1 MKRLTAAVVA
11 ACMLLCGSGAG
22 AVSVTEVTDER
33 NGNAVTFSG
42 KASGTEQKLMVKV
55 YNTEYGED
63 NTDGFVKLDT
73 VKTDAEGNFEFTVVI
88 PDILGDGSDSTG
100 EYEIV
105 WSDGE
110 SPARQTFLYANTDAA
125 AGVTAV
131 LESEN
136 SDTIYAEMEGD
147 FSDNA
152 AMTGIDTETYKKLS
166 AEKRRT
172 VCDMF
177 VSARDGG
184 DTAKL
189 FNRCIYSQYI
199 SVCEEDE
206 RVFTAERLAPVYND
220 IMFDGLSDTVKEKT
234 ATYMSGASIANF
246 DDVSRVFGE
255 GVVLSNLSEARKDDI
270 PGILSENLQLLGLEN
285 SDVYSR
291 YSGLSASARQKANE
305 QIVAEIGGR
314 MITVSELAS
323 IISSAVQSTQ
333 SGTGNTG
340 GTSSPGGGG
349 AIMGGSNTS
358 VPNATHIPQNGG
370 QNTSENG
377 QTEGTS
383 EEFTDLGGVEWA
395 ADAIQSLAGLGIVN
409 GVGDGRFTPA
419 ESVTREAFVKML
431 LLASGMF
438 ENGHASSFSDVDA
451 SQWYAEYVA
460 CAFDIGIVT
469 GISDTEFGIG
479 MTITRQDM
487 AVMLERTADSA
498 GIEIEK
504 IRDYDGFTDSSE
516 IADYAAEAIERLCGA
531 GILNGMG
538 DGRFCPT
545 APLTRAEAAKVIYD
559 MFVNKESESASG
571 ANSSNNVTDSNF
583 ERNMRFLKGVDVMTE
598 DTELSPS
605 DMIKA
610 GAFINM
616 AVSLMQ
622 DNTYGGET
630 LDSVARSIAEG
641 YGMIPGDVTD
651 SGTLTVRQAA
661 EILVKAAGYGQ
672 VITNG
677 QYFERAGSLGILNG
691 ISQSA
696 EETLRSDT
704 AVAMVVNASESIP
717 AVVAGGAANPE
728 ISILSNTTL
737 LEQAKGIYKSSG
749 VVTGNNITTLY
760 SPEGLPDGRIEID
773 NISYSLENRDYYKY
787 IGYNVTYYA
796 DTENNDRQIK
806 YMEPRDGNN
815 VTEIDADDISRI
827 EEDLSSVTYYDGD
840 REKTINISDTPNL
853 IFNERYYGEYTEEDL
868 DIEAGSV
875 KIIKSDSTDRVDTV
889 MIESYETMV
898 FDRLSNDDSVLFNK
912 FSYSGAT
919 ESLDFND
926 AVYDITK
933 NGETITLADLKE
945 WDVLS
950 VAVAKSGFRP
960 YYKILVSDT
969 REDAV
974 TESYSYGDM
983 TVTSIGYIYDIANC
997 YFNSFN
1003 ENKGVG
1009 QTLELGRNQ
1018 TYLLDAFGRVAVV
1031 LDESSEDDGYMYIA
1045 NAWMNEDG
1053 DSAGIKYY
1061 DINNQEFIRA
1071 ELGTR
1076 VVVNG
1081 ERYDGGDIPNSPLFN
1096 ADGEASPQLAK
1107 IYTDNDGQ
1115 ITNIETAVSATGTDS
1130 TGFTRK
1136 NVSNTWIY
1144 ENSSFNYEAFLTGNA
1159 KVLCV
1164 PDNGS
1169 EEDDFYVLD
1178 RSMYEN
1184 DQVKGL
1190 ASSVT
1195 AYDMDEFMRT
1205 DMVVVNYSNNAEVD
1219 MSDSLD
1225 IFMVEK
1231 ILDAVDEEGNEMRL
1245 LRGSIGNYE
1254 GMEFYI
1260 KDDNMIPNV
1269 APGDALYV
1277 RFDKKG
1283 KISSAEIIFSLNDM
1297 LNSED
1302 PYNAAKTTRDTGN
1315 NTRTQLVTGW
1325 IYDADLTAGED
1336 ENMLMLDGTS
1346 MLPIRL
1352 NGSSSKVIVY
1362 DADNKK
1368 TTVEDVNAI
1377 EKDDIAIVR
1386 LRYSVVRAIVI
1397 IKNAM

>member
-1 MKRLTAAVVA
+1 MKKLTAAAVA
-11 ACMLLCGSGAG
+11 VCMLFCSSGAG
-22 AVSVTEVTDER
+22 AVSVTEVMDER
-33 NGNAVTFSG
+33 NGNTVTFSG

-63 NTDGFVKLDT
+63 DTNGFVKLDT
-73 VKTDAEGNFEFTVVI
+73 VTTDAEGQFEFTVVI

-100 EYEIV
+100 EYEII

-110 SPARQTFLYANTDAA
+110 SPARQTFLYANTEAS

-136 SDTIYAEMEGD
+136 SDTIYAEMEGG
-147 FSDNA
+147 FSDSA
-152 AMTGIDTETYKKLS
+152 VMTGIDTEAYKKLS

-172 VCDMF
+172 VCEMF
-177 VSARDGG
+177 VSARD
-184 DTAKL
+184 DSDAVKL

-199 SVCEEDE
+199 SVCAENE
-206 RVFTAERLAPVYND
+206 RVFTVKRLAPVYND
-220 IMFDGLSDTVKEKT
+220 IKFDELSDTAKENT
-234 ATYMSGASIANF
+234 ASYMAGQSIASLS
-246 DDVSRVFGE
+246 DVSRVFGE
-255 GVVLSNLSEARKDDI
+255 GVALSMLSEARKDDI
-270 PGILSENLQLLGLEN
+270 AGILSENLQLLGLEN
-285 SDVYSR
+285 NSSYLT

-305 QIVAEIGGR
+305 HIVASIGGR
-314 MITVSELAS
+314 MITASELVS
-323 IISSAVQSTQ
+323 IISSAVESAQ

-340 GTSSPGGGG
+340 GASSSGGGG
-349 AIMGGSNTS
+349 VTAGGSGVS
-358 VPNATHIPQNGG
+358 VPSATQAPQNEG
-370 QNTSENG
+370 QNTTENG
-377 QTEGTS
+377 QAGTQ
-383 EEFTDLGGVEWA
+383 EEFTDLSGVDWA

-409 GVGDGRFTPA
+409 GIGDGQFAPS

-438 ENGHASSFSDVDA
+438 ETGHDCSFSDVDS

-460 CAFDIGIVT
+460 CAFDKGIVT
-469 GISDTEFGIG
+469 GISETEFGIG

-487 AVMLERTADSA
+487 AVMIERTADSA

-504 IRDYDGFTDSSE
+504 VRDYDGFTDSSE
-516 IADYAAEAIERLCGA
+516 IADYAAEAVERLCSA

-538 DGRFCPT
+538 DGSFCPT
-545 APLTRAEAAKVIYD
+545 AQLTRAEAAKVIYD
-559 MFVNKESESASG
+559 MFVTEESEPVSG
-571 ANSSNNVTDSNF
+571 TNTSGYSPDSDF
-583 ERNMRFLKGVDVMTE
+583 GRNMSFLKGVDVMSD
-598 DTELSPS
+598 DTELEPA
-605 DMIKA
+605 DTITA

-616 AVSLMQ
+616 AVSLTQ

-630 LDSVARSIAEG
+630 LDSTARSIAEG
-641 YGMIPGDVTD
+641 YGMILGDITD
-651 SGTLTVRQAA
+651 SGSLTVRQAA

-677 QYFERAGSLGILNG
+677 QYFERAGSLGILDG
-691 ISQSA
+691 ISQSDGEA
-696 EETLRSDT
+696 LRSDT
-704 AVAMVVNASESIP
+704 ALAMIVNTSECVP
-717 AVVAGGAANPE
+717 AVVADGTANPG
-728 ISILSNTTL
+728 ISILNETTL
-737 LEQAKGIYKSSG
+737 LEEVKGIYRSSG
-749 VVTGNNITTLY
+749 IVTGNNITTLY
-760 SPEGLPDGRIEID
+760 SPDGLPDGRIEID
-773 NISYSLENRDYYKY
+773 NISYSLEDTDYYKY
-787 IGYNVTYYA
+787 IGYSVTYYA
-796 DTENNDRQIK
+796 DTENDDRQIK
-806 YMEPRDGNN
+806 YMEPRAGNN
-815 VTEIDADDISRI
+815 VTEIDADDISSI
-827 EEDLSSVTYYDGD
+827 ADDLSSVTYYDGS
-840 REKTINISDTPNL
+840 REKTLRIGDTPNL
-853 IFNERYYGEYTEEDL
+853 IYNGRYYGGYTAEDL
-868 DIEAGSV
+868 DIEAGS
-875 KIIKSDSTDRVDTV
+875 IKVIESDTADGVDTV
-889 MIESYETMV
+889 IIESYETMV

-912 FSYSGAT
+912 FSYTGAT
-919 ESLDFND
+919 ESLDLND
-926 AVYDITK
+926 AVYNMTK
-933 NGETITLADLKE
+933 DGVTTALADLEE

-950 VAVAKSGFRP
+950 VAAAKSGSDP

-969 REDAV
+969 REEAV

-983 TVTSIGYIYDIANC
+983 TVTSIGYIYDIASC
-997 YFNSFN
+997 YFDSFN

-1009 QTLELGRNQ
+1009 QTLELGKNQ
-1018 TYLLDAFGRVAVV
+1018 IYLLDAFGRVAAV
-1031 LDESSEDDGYMYIA
+1031 LEDGSSEGESYMYIV
-1045 NAWMNEDG
+1045 NAWMNDG
-1053 DSAGIKYY
+1053 GESAGINYY
-1061 DINNQEFIRA
+1061 DVNNQEFIKA
-1071 ELGTR
+1071 ELGSR

-1081 ERYDGGDIPNSPLFN
+1081 ERYNGGNILNSPLFN
-1096 ADGEASPQLAK
+1096 ADGEASPQLVK
-1107 IYTDNDGQ
+1107 LYTDSEGQ
-1115 ITNIETAVSATGTDS
+1115 ITKIETAVSVTDADN
-1130 TGFTRK
+1130 TQFTRK
-1136 NVSNTWIY
+1136 NVSTSWIY
-1144 ENSSFNYEAFLTGNA
+1144 ENSSFNYEAFLTGNT

-1195 AYDMDEFMRT
+1195 VYDIDEFMRT

-1219 MSDSLD
+1219 MSDSSD
-1225 IFMVEK
+1225 IFVVEK
-1231 ILDAVDEEGNEMRL
+1231 ILDAVDEEGDEMRL

-1260 KDDNMIPNV
+1260 KDDDMLPDV

-1297 LNSED
+1297 LASED
-1302 PYNAAKTTRDTGN
+1302 PYTAAKTTRDTGS

-1362 DADNKK
+1362 DAEDQK
-1368 TTVEDVNAI
+1368 TTVEDINAI
-1377 EKDDIAIVR
+1377 EKGDLAIVR
-1386 LRYSVVRAIVI
+1386 LRYSVVRAIVV